1 MTSSVPKDLVWDA
14 AALPDRA
21 AFAVLEHVA
30 HPLFVKDRAFRFV
43 LLNSALARLVG
54 FPRDAML
61 GKTDYDF
68 FPRAEADFF
77 RKTDQAMFESGT
89 PVQVPEEII
98 TDAAGK
104 KHVLSTTKVPLRDAT
119 GAVTHMAGIIHDI
132 TAIKEAQ
139 AVLQESKEALEKRVS
154 ERTRALAD
162 THEKLWREERLALV
176 GRLVSG
182 LASQLR
188 NPLGAI
194 LNTVALL
201 KRAPDVLP
209 AEALRVLEEE
219 AWAAS
224 RTLGELGEVMGERGE
239 PVTVRVFELVDHVL
253 TRARL
258 PVTVRVERVGMDASA
273 RVDTQQTVT
282 ALLSLVNNAVEAM
295 NGNGTLTF
303 EVEASSDRV
312 FLRVRD
318 TGPGVKPE
326 AVPNLF
332 VPTRSDKP
340 QDHGLGLTMAR
351 LLIESQKGSLLYVP
365 GGPGARFDVTLPKG

>member
-1 MTSSVPKDLVWDA
+1 MPAVPKDLVWDA
-14 AALPDRA
+14 AALPEQA

-68 FPRAEADFF
+68 FPKAEADFF
-77 RKTDQAMFESGT
+77 RKKDAEMFETGAS
-89 PVQVPEEII
+89 VEIPEEPI

-104 KHVLSTTKVPLRDAT
+104 KHVLSTIKVPLRDAQ
-119 GAVTHMAGIIHDI
+119 GNITHLVGIIHDI
-132 TAIKEAQ
+132 TAIKEAD
-139 AVLQESKEALEKRVS
+139 AVLRESKEALEKRVA
-154 ERTRALAD
+154 ERTRALANAQ
-162 THEKLWREERLALV
+162 EKLWREERLALV

-194 LNTVALL
+194 LNTVSLL
-201 KRAPDVLP
+201 KRTPESMP

-224 RTLGELGEVMGERGE
+224 QILGELGEVVGEKGE
-239 PVTVRVFELVDHVL
+239 PVTVRVFELVEHAL
-253 TRARL
+253 ARAR
-258 PVTVRVERVGMDASA
+258 PPNGVRIERVGVDVNVRVE
-273 RVDTQQTVT
+273 THQTVS
-282 ALLSLVNNAVEAM
+282 AILSLVNNSIEAM
-295 NGNGTLTF
+295 KGQGTLTF
-303 EVEASSDRV
+303 EAEASSDRV

-318 TGPGVKPE
+318 TGPGLTPE
-326 AVPNLF
+326 AIANLF
-332 VPTRSDKP
+332 VPTRSEKP
-340 QDHGLGLTMAR
+340 NGHGLGLTTAR
-351 LLIESQKGSLLYVP
+351 LLLEAQKGTLLYVP
-365 GGPGARFDVTLPKG
+365 GGLGARFDVTLPRG

>member
-1 MTSSVPKDLVWDA
+1 MPAVPKDLVWDA
-14 AALPDRA
+14 AALPEQA

-68 FPRAEADFF
+68 FPKAEADFF
-77 RKTDQAMFESGT
+77 RKKDAEMFETGAS
-89 PVQVPEEII
+89 VEIPEEPI

-104 KHVLSTTKVPLRDAT
+104 KHVLSTIKVPLRDAK
-119 GAVTHMAGIIHDI
+119 GNITHLVGIIHDI
-132 TAIKEAQ
+132 TAIKEAD
-139 AVLQESKEALEKRVS
+139 AVLRESKEALEKRVA

-162 THEKLWREERLALV
+162 AQEKLWREERLALV

-194 LNTVALL
+194 LNTVSLL
-201 KRAPDVLP
+201 KRTPESMP

-224 RTLGELGEVMGERGE
+224 RILGELGEVVGEKGE
-239 PVTVRVFELVDHVL
+239 PVTVRVFELVEHAL
-253 TRARL
+253 ARAR
-258 PVTVRVERVGMDASA
+258 PPNGVRIERVGVDVNVRVE
-273 RVDTQQTVT
+273 THQTVT
-282 ALLSLVNNAVEAM
+282 AILSLVNNSIEAM
-295 NGNGTLTF
+295 KGQGTLTF
-303 EVEASSDRV
+303 EAEASSDRV

-318 TGPGVKPE
+318 TGPGLTSE
-326 AVPNLF
+326 AIANLF
-332 VPTRSDKP
+332 VPTRSEKP
-340 QDHGLGLTMAR
+340 NGHGLGLTTAR
-351 LLIESQKGSLLYVP
+351 LLLEAQKGTLLYVP
-365 GGPGARFDVTLPKG
+365 GGLGARFDVTLPRG